1 MVTSTNTTTYKKG
14 KFYEI
19 NLNELLAD
27 PRQPRKS
34 MDAQGLEELTAS
46 VGRMG
51 VVQPIVFRLD
61 DQGNKV
67 VVAGGTGRSPK
78 TPSSPLPKRSRPGA

>member
-1 MVTSTNTTTYKKG
+1 MATSINTTMYKKV
-14 KFYEI
+14 KLYEI

-46 VGRMG
+46 VGRMS
-51 VVQPIVFRLD
+51 
-61 DQGNKV
+61 
-67 VVAGGTGRSPK
+67 VACGSP
-78 TPSSPLPKRSRPGA
+78 PLNWLMVKGIE